1 MPSIR
6 SKLLNV
12 ILRLMRVKRDMNQ
25 LEQRVASG
33 QRTNTKPTARQ
44 RRKFRIDSRTVNG
57 HKVWTIAPRS
67 DASDQFIVY
76 LHGGVFVSSF
86 ASQHW
91 GFMAKLVEA
100 LNCTVVAPDYPHA
113 PEFHAPETVALVQ
126 NIYQETLALAA
137 SSDKITVMGDSSGG
151 GIAVALALR
160 LREEGSSQPG
170 NLVLLSPW
178 LDATLTNP
186 EIAAIDRIDPFL
198 DAEGMRWAG
207 RAYIRDVDEGSYL
220 VSPFSTDLGA
230 LAPISLFIG
239 TRDLLLPDCRRFKQ
253 QAEADD
259 AVIDYHEYP
268 DMVHNWMLVPLPES
282 KRVFDT
288 IVRTLSPAP

>member
-6 SKLLNV
+6 SKFLNV

-33 QRTNTKPTARQ
+33 QRTNAQPTARQ
-44 RRKFRIDSRTVNG
+44 RRKFRIDSRTVDG

-67 DASDQFIVY
+67 NPSGQFIVY

-91 GFMAKLVEA
+91 GFMAKLVEE
-100 LNCTVVAPDYPHA
+100 LDCTIVAPDYPHA
-113 PEFHAPETVALVQ
+113 PEYYAPETVALVQ
-126 NIYQETLALAA
+126 KIYRETLEVAEN
-137 SSDKITVMGDSSGG
+137 SHQITIMGDSSGG
-151 GIAVALALR
+151 GIAVALTLR
-160 LREEGSSQPG
+160 LREEGLPQPR

-178 LDATLTNP
+178 LDVTLTNP

-207 RAYIRDVDEGSYL
+207 RAYAREVDHESYL
-220 VSPFSTDLGA
+220 VSPFSTNLGA

-239 TRDLLLPDCRRFKQ
+239 TRDLLLPDCRRFRR
-253 QAEADD
+253 QAEADG

-268 DMVHNWMLVPLPES
+268 DMVHNWMLVPLPEA
-282 KRVFDT
+282 KRVFDS
-288 IVRTLSPAP
+288 IVRTLSPVP